1 MIERGEDQAFA
12 RRSLT
17 NKTLR
22 QLELRA
28 RMPSHRGRN
37 GTCGASN
44 LKEVRRREREPAQ
57 RPSTHTASSFQTG
70 TPRAPNPKVGVS
82 AANGTRL
89 ETPLR
94 GKLRGTRRSQK
105 LRSARGHHTG
115 GNCLE
120 RQRPYRS
127 LEHTQTS

>member
-22 QLELRA
+22 QRELRA
-28 RMPSHRGRN
+28 RMPSHRGRR
-37 GTCGASN
+37 GTRAASN
-44 LKEVRRREREPAQ
+44 LKEVRRRERELAQ
-57 RPSTHTASSFQTG
+57 RPSTHTASSFQTARPG
-70 TPRAPNPKVGVS
+70 PEPQSGRA

-105 LRSARGHHTG
+105 LRFARGHHA
-115 GNCLE
+115 
-120 RQRPYRS
+120 
-127 LEHTQTS
+127 HTQA